1 MELVED
7 NTGLRINQT
16 CVSLP
21 LENALMF
28 YVDHVVN
35 NIDLAT
41 TNYRTMY
48 VRFQHLNVLQFRMVL
63 AGKST
68 NKQACKKISANSV
81 LLIALMS

>member
-48 VRFQHLNVLQFRMVL
+48 VRF
-63 AGKST
+63 
-68 NKQACKKISANSV
+68 
-81 LLIALMS
+81 